1 MSRVKVKYFLTFK
14 EITGKKE
21 EEINLECENNVDEL
35 LKLLIKKYGRKFEN
49 SILDDEKKQ
58 LNPYIRILINGK
70 VMDPLNKL
78 KENDVVSILFPVAG
92 G

>member
-1 MSRVKVKYFLTFK
+1 MPRVKVKFFLKFK

-21 EEINLECENNVDEL
+21 EEINLEGENNVDEL